1 MMVPTYVSHFTLTGV
16 TAIPP
21 EDIDFPST
29 MTDIDYDTWML
40 SGSSVMRDGVTVM
53 NNYRCDLDSLVVGT
67 RVGMMRHL
75 DGSLHYYV
83 NGEDQGTACEN
94 LPPGMFDM
102 VSVLLGT

>member
-1 MMVPTYVSHFTLTGV
+1 
-16 TAIPP
+16 
-21 EDIDFPST
+21 

-67 RVGMMRHL
+67 RVGMMRHP

-94 LPPGMFDM
+94 LPPGMLD
-102 VSVLLGT
+102 

>member
-1 MMVPTYVSHFTLTGV
+1 
-16 TAIPP
+16 
-21 EDIDFPST
+21 

-67 RVGMMRHL
+67 RVGMMRHP

-83 NGEDQGTACEN
+83 NGEDQGVACEN
-94 LPPGMFDM
+94 LPPGMSDNG
-102 VSVLLGT
+102 VCLTTIGICKLITWLGFEARSDQICERF